1 MKVLGRTVNSPI
13 TLLPLDDFQ
22 RHLLAGTSGLLIWVV
37 TSAWNW
43 GYGFASQIGWNWQT
57 ESTMTEGLVYHI
69 REAINKVLF
78 LFHAPGDEWEG
89 QWYAAV
95 QDLLRVVFEIL
106 PTAISLALFVSS
118 CIILLGAFK
127 IVTYPARL
135 RRLAPTM
142 LGIAIAFIVVVQ
154 AVAYPANAITEVV
167 FPTYPSFPPE
177 FAFDVFWWLEDFVG
191 TAMLLAVPVAVQ
203 LISMVPIFAPEKK
216 VSKRSR

>member
-1 MKVLGRTVNSPI
+1 MKVLGRTFNSPI

-43 GYGFASQIGWNWQT
+43 GDGFKYQEGWNWQT
-57 ESTMTEGLVYHI
+57 ESTMSEGLVYHI
-69 REAINKVLF
+69 REATDQVLF

-95 QDLLRVVFEIL
+95 QELLRIVFEIL
-106 PTAISLALFVSS
+106 PTAISLAVLVSS
-118 CIILLGAFK
+118 SIILLGAFK

-154 AVAYPANAITEVV
+154 AVAYPVNVITAVV
-167 FPTYPSFPPE
+167 FPAYPSSPPE
-177 FAFDVFWWLEDFVG
+177 IYFSVFLWLNDFVE
-191 TAMLLAVPVAVQ
+191 TAMLLAVPVAVL
-203 LISMVPIFAPEKK
+203 LISLVPVFAPEKK
-216 VSKRSR
+216 Q